1 VARHSRIGKA
11 RELPFAPLRSAI
23 AHGSG
28 DFMTILTWIIVGLIA
43 GVLASLVMGGTGYG
57 LVGDIIIGIVG
68 AFVGGWL
75 FAQLGVSSPWGGLPG
90 TIFVAF
96 IGAVVLLFLLRL
108 LRGARRTV

>member
-1 VARHSRIGKA
+1 
-11 RELPFAPLRSAI
+11 
-23 AHGSG
+23 
-28 DFMTILTWIIVGLIA
+28 MTILTWLIVGLIA

-75 FAQLGVSSPWGGLPG
+75 FAQLGVASPWGGLPG